1 MRKFIMVVAVAALGA
16 IFAPVPASAAPSGTV
31 VARGPN
37 YIYDKAYAGVRT
49 YLFAY
54 HEKTGATIFA
64 FLVRGMPKSTWG
76 KRYGVH
82 VHTKPCAANP
92 AAAGPHFMLPTAP
105 ATLPLAQREI
115 WLDVTVTTGGWA
127 LSTRTVTWPIPAGS
141 PANSVVLHAAPTN
154 PTTGEAGARVACTTA
169 ALGNVGVAGATQ

>member
-1 MRKFIMVVAVAALGA
+1 MRKFITVVAAATLGA
-16 IFAPVPASAAPSGTV
+16 VLAPVPASAAPAGTV
-31 VARGPN
+31 VARGPG
-37 YIYDKAYAGVRT
+37 YVYDKAYAGVRT

-54 HEKTGATIFA
+54 HEKSGGTIFA

-82 VHTKPCAANP
+82 VHTKPCTANP

-105 ATLPLAQREI
+105 KSLPLGQREI
-115 WLDVTVTTGGWA
+115 WLDVTVTAGGWA
-127 LSTRTVTWPIPAGS
+127 LSTRTVMWPIPAGS

-154 PTTGEAGARVACTTA
+154 PKTGEAGARVVCMTA
-169 ALGNVGVAGATQ
+169 PLANVGVSG